1 MSESNF
7 QIERVQD
14 VALVRFKDS
23 SILDVASIQRI
34 GNELYEIVAEK
45 NTKKIILSFR
55 TVRFLSSQALGVLLT
70 LRRKAEQAESV
81 VVLAELRPELAR
93 VFKVTN
99 LDRMF
104 QFFDKSDDAFREFGV
119 EPPHSLSENAG

>member
-7 QIERVQD
+7 VVDRTQD

-34 GNELYEIVAEK
+34 GNELYEIVAEP
-45 NTKKIILSFR
+45 NTKKIILCFR

-70 LRRKAEQAESV
+70 LRRKAEEAETE
-81 VVLAELRPELAR
+81 VVLAELKPELAR

-104 QFFDKSDDAFREFGV
+104 KFYEKSEEAYRDFGV